1 MMTMPMPAITMR
13 TMHQQHAL
21 PHKSGLRRAAPML
34 LIVALH
40 LLFFYA
46 LRSGLVKQ
54 AIPAGPQEIFVSLI
68 AAATPT
74 PAPPAPRV
82 EPPTVA
88 VRRIA
93 TPTPPVT
100 PAVAPQALAALST
113 PAAPINVAPAIDTA
127 EATATTPPVPTSPA
141 LPKTISSSLE
151 YIQPPRPEYP
161 AAARRLRE
169 EGKTTLRVLVDEK
182 GHPERAEIVKS
193 SGSTRLDDAARYA
206 VLAALFKP
214 HIEAGRAIAVYAL
227 VPISFSLDT

>member
-1 MMTMPMPAITMR
+1 MVTMPMPAITMR
-13 TMHQQHAL
+13 TMYQQSPL

-46 LRSGLVKQ
+46 LRNGLVKQ

-68 AAATPT
+68 AAVTPT
-74 PAPPAPRV
+74 PPAARP
-82 EPPTVA
+82 EPATVA
-88 VRRIA
+88 VRKSATSARPA
-93 TPTPPVT
+93 TPT
-100 PAVAPQALAALST
+100 AVAQPLAALPT
-113 PAAPINVAPAIDTA
+113 PAAPMAAAPVIDPA
-127 EATATTPPVPTSPA
+127 EPPSATPPVASAPA
-141 LPKTISSSLE
+141 PPKTISSNLE

-161 AAARRLRE
+161 TAARRLRE

-182 GHPERAEIVKS
+182 GRPERADIVKS

-214 HIEAGRAIAVYAL
+214 HIEGGRAIAVYAL